1 MEELIENYGE
11 LIRTLSRLQNTN
23 KELLLKSD
31 IERLEKA
38 KTILPKF
45 AQGGAQWERSSH
57 DAHGLNKHDVTASA
71 FVRAFVDWSKKYPK
85 GRIYSLGSKEGM
97 QMMQELDALSDSA
110 EAMIK
115 HLP

>member
-45 AQGGAQWERSSH
+45 AQVGAQWERSSH
-57 DAHGLNKHDVTASA
+57 DAHGLNKHDVIKS
-71 FVRAFVDWSKKYPK
+71 VCPLCK
-85 GRIYSLGSKEGM
+85 GTGKMPRLSGKTLVCYKCEGTG
-97 QMMQELDALSDSA
+97 QAVL
-110 EAMIK
+110 
-115 HLP
+115 